1 MTRIRKLLSNCGRSV
16 RLPRVRL
23 LRHFALKELAVRLV
37 ALRLSTKSIAV
48 ESSIASVLLEL
59 KVLLLC
65 RMFQNI
71 LQLGWIV
78 ILRLLILIRTTSKS
92 AILISTV
99 VTFLTQVYITKL
111 ITSVIVDSVSSIGMN
126 YNRECIRSNSFYISV
141 PKSI

>member
-23 LRHFALKELAVRLV
+23 LRLFALKELAVRLV

-65 RMFQNI
+65 RTFQNI

-78 ILRLLILIRTTSKS
+78 ILRLLILIRTTSRS
-92 AILISTV
+92 ATLISTV

-111 ITSVIVDSVSSIGMN
+111 ITSVIVEVHDFIVTS
-126 YNRECIRSNSFYISV
+126 YNRECMCSNSFYISV